1 MTSLALGVLAA
12 LAASALYA
20 VAVALQA
27 LEARAVPV
35 EHSQRFSLLRK
46 LARRP
51 RWLGGTAI
59 GLAGWA
65 CQALAVALAPVTLV
79 QPLLATTLAFLLLAG
94 RRFLGEGVGRRE
106 LAAVAAIVAAT
117 PALAWAAPAHELRH
131 VQGAT
136 LAASTSG
143 LAAAAAAAWL
153 VSRATRSGWLMAVG
167 AGLAYGLDGLATKL
181 FTDDVRT
188 GAWAV
193 AVGWLAVMGAAAG
206 VGTTSEMSALQ
217 VAPATRVAPLLY
229 AVNTLAP
236 VALAPVLLHERW
248 PSAAGPLAALVA
260 AIAAI
265 VCAATALARAPGVAA
280 VLDAEASL
288 TAS

>member
-106 LAAVAAIVAAT
+106 LA
-117 PALAWAAPAHELRH
+117 
-131 VQGAT
+131 
-136 LAASTSG
+136 
-143 LAAAAAAAWL
+143 
-153 VSRATRSGWLMAVG
+153 
-167 AGLAYGLDGLATKL
+167 
-181 FTDDVRT
+181 
-188 GAWAV
+188 
-193 AVGWLAVMGAAAG
+193 
-206 VGTTSEMSALQ
+206 
-217 VAPATRVAPLLY
+217 
-229 AVNTLAP
+229 
-236 VALAPVLLHERW
+236 
-248 PSAAGPLAALVA
+248 
-260 AIAAI
+260 
-265 VCAATALARAPGVAA
+265 
-280 VLDAEASL
+280 
-288 TAS
+288 